1 MSRIRDTLSAL
12 LLSALPPLALAGSA
26 DLAGV
31 VRDPAQLPVS
41 NAEVRVTED
50 ATRVEH
56 RTVTDST
63 GAYHFF
69 GVPPGRYEMR
79 VISPGFRETAVS
91 GIRLD
96 TGDKRTVDVALEL
109 ATRSQTVDVVAAAPL
124 LHTETGTVS
133 FVVDQHQAATLPL
146 DGRNFVPLI
155 ALSPGVMLPPGQLL
169 PRINGSRPR
178 TSEYLYDGVS
188 ALQPEPGQ
196 VAWYPVID
204 GIQEFRVQTNSYSA
218 EYGRSNG
225 GVIQVETR
233 SGGYEWHG
241 TVFEFLRNEALNA
254 RNYFAPAGAKP
265 QFRRNQY
272 GFAFGGPL
280 RKQKTFI
287 FADWQGA
294 RLRTGVTRIST
305 VPSMAERAGVFRSP
319 VFDPATTRRTA
330 DGILRDAFPG
340 NLIPES
346 RWDPA
351 AVSLAA
357 RYPAPLTTTAA
368 NNFRRTAAES
378 DAADQFDIR
387 LDHYLSA
394 RQRAFVRWSFLRDY
408 GQPAAPLPDGSGAI
422 STGIIGNT
430 LTRADGVAAEHTWAR
445 SDHSANQFRFGWTRR
460 GFGRDALVT
469 GQPATGATGIPGI
482 PLTSFSTALPT
493 FELAGYQQ
501 IGPPPSSNARFT
513 TAVTELVDTY
523 STVRAAHSLKF
534 GADIRHE
541 RMDALQPPS
550 PTGDFQFTPA
560 LTSALSASGAPVGGT
575 GNSFASFLLG
585 QVQSFSIDAQQVTLR
600 PRANIAEFFVQDDW
614 RATNRLTLNLGVRY
628 TLNFPSTEAN
638 NRAAVFDLNQ
648 QQLRFL
654 GADGMPRSARNLAW
668 GDFGPRAGLAL
679 RVTDSFVIR
688 AGYGLTWIEQ
698 AGITTPF
705 TTPMFPFIQT
715 LSQSSL
721 DNLTPAFVLFRGPT
735 VAVSAPN
742 PDSGLGQ
749 GVFAVQRDNGSGYA
763 QQWNLSLQRT
773 FGSNWSAEAGYLGSK
788 LTRLGVPDVNLN
800 QLTVRQLSLG
810 GALTELVPNPYY
822 GQIPATSSIGGPLVA
837 EQQLLRPYAR
847 FTNVTLYRNNVG
859 HSTYHSFQTRLERR
873 FAGGLTLTAA
883 YTFSK
888 LIDDAGAVFDSAI
901 LTGPVMNYQ
910 AADSFNRRLEK
921 DESTGSIPHVFSA
934 GFVWDVPF
942 ARRRRFIGGWTIAGI
957 VRAQSGSPVAV
968 TQATNYNAAFG
979 FGIQRPNRIADPKL
993 PRAERTVAHWF
1004 NTSAFML
1011 SPQFTIGNSSRNPVR
1026 GPAYQAADLMLGK
1039 TFVIIERC
1047 SAEFRVEAFNITNT
1061 PPLGNPNG
1069 SFGAA
1074 AFGSITTALDPR
1086 VFEVAAK
1093 IHF

>member
-1 MSRIRDTLSAL
+1 MLS
-12 LLSALPPLALAGSA
+12 SFALAGSA

-41 NAEVRVTED
+41 NAEVRLTEE
-50 ATRVEH
+50 ATRVER
-56 RTVTDST
+56 RTVTGPV
-63 GAYHFF
+63 GAYRFLN
-69 GVPPGRYEMR
+69 VLPGQYEMR
-79 VISPGFRETAVS
+79 VVSPGFRETVVS

-96 TGDKRTVDVALEL
+96 TGDKRIVDVALEL
-109 ATRSQTVDVVAAAPL
+109 AARSQTVDVVAAAPL
-124 LHTETGTVS
+124 LHTESGTVS

-188 ALQPEPGQ
+188 VLQPEPGQ

-233 SGGYEWHG
+233 SGGDGWHG
-241 TVFEFLRNEALNA
+241 ALFEFLRNEALNA
-254 RNYFAPAGAKP
+254 RNYFAPAGPKP

-272 GFAFGGPL
+272 GFAFGGPI
-280 RKQKTFI
+280 RKQRTFI
-287 FADWQGA
+287 FADWQGT

-305 VPSMAERAGVFRSP
+305 VPSIVERAGVFRSP

-330 DGILRDAFPG
+330 DGIVRDAFPG
-340 NLIPES
+340 NVIPES
-346 RWDPA
+346 RWDPV
-351 AVSLAA
+351 AVRLRA
-357 RYPAPLTTTAA
+357 RYPAAAAAA

-378 DAADQFDIR
+378 DAADQFDTR
-387 LDHYLSA
+387 LDHYLTP

-408 GQPAAPLPDGSGAI
+408 GEPAAPLPDGSGAI

-430 LTRADGVAAEHTWAR
+430 LTRADGIAAEHTWTR
-445 SDHSANQFRFGWTRR
+445 SDYSANQFRFGWTRR

-469 GQPATGATGIPGI
+469 GQPATDATGIPGI
-482 PLTSFSTALPT
+482 PLTSFSTAMPT

-513 TAVTELVDTY
+513 TALTELVDTY
-523 STVRAAHSLKF
+523 STARASHSLKF

-600 PRANIAEFFVQDDW
+600 PRANVAEFFLQDDW
-614 RATNRLTLNLGVRY
+614 RATKRLTLNLGVRY

-648 QQLRFL
+648 QELRFL
-654 GADGMPRSARNLAW
+654 GANGMPRAARSLAW

-715 LSQSSL
+715 LSQNSL
-721 DNLTPAFVLFRGPT
+721 DNLTPSFVLSQGPSVT
-735 VAVSAPN
+735 IAAPN

-763 QQWNLSLQRT
+763 QQWNLSLQKT

-800 QLTVRQLSLG
+800 QLMVPQLSLG
-810 GALTELVPNPYY
+810 AALTALVPNPYY

-837 EQQLLRPYAR
+837 QQQLLRPYPR

-873 FAGGLTLTAA
+873 FSGGLTLTAA

-901 LTGPVMNYQ
+901 VTGPVMNYQ

-934 GFVWDVPF
+934 SFVWELPF
-942 ARRRRFIGGWTIAGI
+942 ARSRRVIGGWMIACVI
-957 VRAQSGSPVAV
+957 RAQSGSPVAV

-979 FGIQRPNRIADPKL
+979 FGIQRPNRIADPNL
-993 PRAERTVAHWF
+993 PAGERTVARWF
-1004 NTSAFML
+1004 NTSAFTL
-1011 SPQFTIGNSSRNPVR
+1011 APQFTIGNSSRNPVR

-1039 TFVIIERC
+1039 TFAITERW
-1047 SAEFRVEAFNITNT
+1047 SAEFRVEAFNVTNT

-1086 VFEVAAK
+1086 VFELAAK
-1093 IHF
+1093 VRF

>member
-1 MSRIRDTLSAL
+1 LLGVALSPVA
-12 LLSALPPLALAGSA
+12 AAGSA
-26 DLAGV
+26 DLTGV

-41 NAEVRVTED
+41 GAEVRLTEE
-50 ATRVEH
+50 ATRVE
-56 RTVTDST
+56 RRASTDPT

-69 GVPPGRYEMR
+69 GVPPGQYQMR
-79 VISPGFRETAVS
+79 VTSPGFRETVVN

-96 TGDKRTVDVALEL
+96 TGDKRIVDIALEL
-109 ATRSQTVDVVAAAPL
+109 AARSQTVDVVAATPL
-124 LHTETGTVS
+124 LHAESGTVS
-133 FVVDQHQAATLPL
+133 FVVERRQAATLPL

-188 ALQPEPGQ
+188 VLQPEPGQ

-233 SGGYEWHG
+233 SGGDQWRG
-241 TVFEFLRNEALNA
+241 TLFEFFRNEALNA
-254 RNYFAPAGAKP
+254 RNYFAPAGPKP

-280 RKQKTFI
+280 RKQKTFL

-319 VFDPATTRRTA
+319 VFDPATTRRGA
-330 DGILRDAFPG
+330 DGIVRDAFPG
-340 NLIPES
+340 NMIPQS
-346 RWDPA
+346 RWDP
-351 AVSLAA
+351 VAA
-357 RYPAPLTTTAA
+357 RLAGRYPTPTASTAA
-368 NNFRRTAAES
+368 NNYRRTAAER
-378 DAADQFDIR
+378 DGADQFDIR
-387 LDHYLSA
+387 LDHYISA
-394 RQRAFVRWSFLRDY
+394 RQRAFLRWSFLRDY

-422 STGIIGNT
+422 SSGIIGNT
-430 LTRADGVAAEHTWAR
+430 LTRADGIAAEHAWTR
-445 SDHSANQFRFGWTRR
+445 SGHSANQFRFGWTRR
-460 GFGRDALVT
+460 GFGRNALITDAS
-469 GQPATGATGIPGI
+469 ATDATGIPHI
-482 PLTSFSTALPT
+482 PLTAFPTAMPT

-513 TAVTELVDTY
+513 TAVAELTDTY
-523 STVRAAHSLKF
+523 SLVYASHSLKF
-534 GADIRHE
+534 GADVRHE

-560 LTSALSASGAPVGGT
+560 LTSALSASGAPAGGT

-600 PRANIAEFFVQDDW
+600 PRANVAEFFIQDDW
-614 RATNRLTLNLGVRY
+614 RATRRLTLNLGVRY
-628 TLNFPSTEAN
+628 TLNFPSTEADN
-638 NRAAVFDLNQ
+638 HAAVFDLKEQ
-648 QQLRFL
+648 KLRFL
-654 GADGMPRSARNLAW
+654 GEDGTPRAARKLAW
-668 GDFGPRAGLAL
+668 GDFGPRIGVAL

-721 DNLTPAFVLFRGPT
+721 DNLTPAFVLSQGPT
-735 VAVSAPN
+735 VTVAAPN

-763 QQWNLSLQRT
+763 QQWNLSLQKT
-773 FGSNWSAEAGYLGSK
+773 FGANWSAEAGYLGSK

-800 QLTVRQLSLG
+800 QLTVQQLSLG
-810 GALTELVPNPYY
+810 AALTELVPNPYY
-822 GQIPATSSIGGPLVA
+822 GQIPATSPIGGSLVA
-837 EQQLLRPYAR
+837 EQQLLRPYPR
-847 FTNVTLYRNNVG
+847 FTSVTLYRNNVG
-859 HSTYHSFQTRLERR
+859 HSTYHSLQTRLERR
-873 FAGGLTLTAA
+873 FASGLTLTAA

-901 LTGPVMNYQ
+901 LTGPVVNYQ

-934 GFVWDVPF
+934 GFVWDLPF
-942 ARRRRFIGGWTIAGI
+942 ARRRRLIGGWTVAGI
-957 VRAQSGSPVAV
+957 IRAQSGAPAAV

-979 FGIQRPNRIADPKL
+979 FGIQRPNRVGNPNL
-993 PRAERTVAHWF
+993 PSGERSVARWF
-1004 NTSAFML
+1004 NTGAFTL
-1011 SPQFTIGNSSRNPVR
+1011 APQFTIGNSSRNPVR
-1026 GPAYQAADLMLGK
+1026 GPAYQAADLMLAR
-1039 TFVIIERC
+1039 TFAIAERW
-1047 SAEFRVEAFNITNT
+1047 SAELRVEAFNVTNT

-1086 VFEVAAK
+1086 VFEIAAK

>member
-1 MSRIRDTLSAL
+1 MSCIYYTPAVWLAIALSPFA
-12 LLSALPPLALAGSA
+12 AAGSA

-41 NAEVRVTED
+41 RAEVRLTEE
-50 ATRVEH
+50 ATRVE
-56 RTVTDST
+56 RRASTDSA

-69 GVPPGRYEMR
+69 GVPPGQYQMR
-79 VISPGFRETAVS
+79 VISPGFHETVVN

-96 TGDKRTVDVALEL
+96 TGDKRIVDIALEL
-109 ATRSQTVDVVAAAPL
+109 AVRSQTVDVVAARPL
-124 LHTETGTVS
+124 LNTESGTVS
-133 FVVDQHQAATLPL
+133 FVVDRRQAGTLPL

-188 ALQPEPGQ
+188 VLQPEPGQ

-233 SGGYEWHG
+233 SGGDHWHG
-241 TVFEFLRNEALNA
+241 TLFEFFRNEALNA
-254 RNYFAPAGAKP
+254 RNYFAPAGPKP

-272 GFAFGGPL
+272 GFAFGGPI
-280 RKQKTFI
+280 RKQQTFL

-319 VFDPATTRRTA
+319 VFDPATTRRKA
-330 DGILRDAFPG
+330 DAIVRDAFPG
-340 NLIPES
+340 NVIPQS
-346 RWDPA
+346 RWDP
-351 AVSLAA
+351 VAA
-357 RYPAPLTTTAA
+357 RLAGHYPTPTTSTTA
-368 NNFRRTAAES
+368 NNYRRTAAER
-378 DAADQFDIR
+378 DDADQFDIR
-387 LDHYLSA
+387 LDHYISA
-394 RQRAFVRWSFLRDY
+394 RQRAFLRWSFLRDY
-408 GQPAAPLPDGSGAI
+408 GQPAVPLPDGSGAI

-430 LTRADGVAAEHTWAR
+430 LTRADGIAAEHTWTR

-460 GFGRDALVT
+460 GFSRNALITDA
-469 GQPATGATGIPGI
+469 PATDATGIPHI
-482 PLTSFSTALPT
+482 PLTAFPTAMPT

-513 TAVTELVDTY
+513 TAVAELIDTY
-523 STVRAAHSLKF
+523 SLVRASHSLKF

-560 LTSALSASGAPVGGT
+560 LTSALSPSGAPAGGT

-600 PRANIAEFFVQDDW
+600 PRANIAEFFIQDDW
-614 RATNRLTLNLGVRY
+614 RATRRLTLNLGVRY
-628 TLNFPSTEAN
+628 TLNFPSTEADN
-638 NRAAVFDLNQ
+638 HAAVFDLKQ
-648 QQLRFL
+648 QKLRFL
-654 GADGMPRSARNLAW
+654 GQDGTPRAARKLAW

-721 DNLTPAFVLFRGPT
+721 DNLTPAFALSQGPAVT
-735 VAVSAPN
+735 VQAPN

-749 GVFAVQRDNGSGYA
+749 GVFAVQRENGSGYA
-763 QQWNLSLQRT
+763 QQWNLSLQKT
-773 FGSNWSAEAGYLGSK
+773 FGANWSAEAGYLGSK

-800 QLTVRQLSLG
+800 QLTVQQLSLG
-810 GALTELVPNPYY
+810 AALTQLVPNPYY

-837 EQQLLRPYAR
+837 EQQLLRPYPR
-847 FTNVTLYRNNVG
+847 FTSVTLYRNNVG
-859 HSTYHSFQTRLERR
+859 HSTYHSLQTRLERR
-873 FAGGLTLTAA
+873 FASGLTLTAA

-934 GFVWDVPF
+934 GFVWDLPF
-942 ARRRRFIGGWTIAGI
+942 ARRRRVIGGWTLAGI
-957 VRAQSGSPVAV
+957 IRAQSGAPVAV

-979 FGIQRPNRIADPKL
+979 FGIQRPNRVGNPNL
-993 PRAERTVAHWF
+993 PSGERSVARWF
-1004 NTSAFML
+1004 NTGAFAL
-1011 SPQFTIGNSSRNPVR
+1011 APQFTIGNSSRNPVR

-1039 TFVIIERC
+1039 TFRMAERW
-1047 SAEFRVEAFNITNT
+1047 SAEFRVEAFNVTNT
-1061 PPLGNPNG
+1061 PPLGSPNG

-1086 VFEVAAK
+1086 VFEIAAK